1 MVQIKRWGAVAAIV
15 SLLPVAALADE
26 TDYIYN
32 DEQGTY
38 SIVALDPETGELGV
52 GVQSNTIAVASRTRW
67 GKGGVAAIASQA
79 SSNPMFG
86 EIGVELLER
95 GFTPEEARDMMVA
108 MDNGALR
115 RQFAIID
122 INGDTAAWTSP
133 DITDWKGHMCGT
145 NYCVQGNTLTGPEVI
160 EDMAMAFLESEG
172 MPLPERLL
180 LALEAAE
187 AAGGD
192 RRGTQSAG
200 ILVLEPRSIAGYG
213 DRALDIRVDES
224 SAPLVELR
232 RVLEARRSQQ
242 ALSGL
247 GGLIDGGNFDEAL
260 ARVDTAIELDPESA
274 RAYIAQAEIYLAMED
289 TAAAVE
295 ALATAIEF
303 NPKTFNQ
310 VLRDDDMAILHED
323 PAFLELGDIEAFY
336 ELPESAPMGLPPI
349 EDRM

>member
-1 MVQIKRWGAVAAIV
+1 MSVNTLKKWGVVAAFV
-15 SLLPVAALADE
+15 SLLPLSALADE

-32 DEQGTY
+32 DEQGTF

-95 GFTPEEARDMMVA
+95 GFTPQEALDMMVA

-122 INGDTAAWTSP
+122 INGETAAWTSP

-145 NYCVQGNTLTGPEVI
+145 NFCVQGNTLTGPEVV
-160 EDMAMAFLESEG
+160 EGMAQAFIDSEG
-172 MPLPERLL
+172 MPLAERLL
-180 LALEAAE
+180 LALEAGE

-200 ILVLEPRSIAGYG
+200 ILILVPRSIAGYG
-213 DRALDIRVDES
+213 DRALDLRVDES

-232 RVLEARRSQQ
+232 RVLAARRSQE

-247 GGLIDGGNFDEAL
+247 GTLIDAGSFDEAL

-295 ALATAIEF
+295 SLAMAIGF

-310 VLRDDDMAILHED
+310 VLRDEDMAVLHDD
-323 PAFLELGDIEAFY
+323 PAFLALGDASAFH
-336 ELPESAPMGLPPI
+336 ELAPSAPEGLPSI
-349 EDRM
+349 E